1 MQEMFSKLS
10 SYAALLGV
18 IGAIGGGFMAW
29 GEFNNRIAQLENK
42 EFVVNETVD
51 LSGII
56 KELEAI
62 KGDIKINDA
71 AIKFLDAKI
80 EELKA
85 EQDNPYYVSSNK
97 SASSSSIGGG
107 AVAAKEST
115 SLTADVGSTGLRLQK
130 VSVNSGAAAMMA
142 SSSAPAAA
150 DKKKKK
156 KKKRKGKKGKKE
168 REESEEEEEEEEEEE
183 VHQTFEIMPVLD
195 LESKEIIR
203 FVFQSILICS
213 IILPFLSFSLL
224 SCILS

>member
-56 KELEAI
+56 KELEEI
-62 KGDIKINDA
+62 KADVKINDA

-85 EQDNPYYVSSNK
+85 EQDNP
-97 SASSSSIGGG
+97 
-107 AVAAKEST
+107 
-115 SLTADVGSTGLRLQK
+115 
-130 VSVNSGAAAMMA
+130 
-142 SSSAPAAA
+142 
-150 DKKKKK
+150 
-156 KKKRKGKKGKKE
+156 
-168 REESEEEEEEEEEEE
+168 
-183 VHQTFEIMPVLD
+183 
-195 LESKEIIR
+195 
-203 FVFQSILICS
+203 
-213 IILPFLSFSLL
+213 LL
-224 SCILS
+224 N

>member
-1 MQEMFSKLS
+1 MFSKLS

-29 GEFNNRIAQLENK
+29 GEFNNRIAQLEIK

-85 EQDNPYYVSSNK
+85 EQDNP
-97 SASSSSIGGG
+97 
-107 AVAAKEST
+107 
-115 SLTADVGSTGLRLQK
+115 
-130 VSVNSGAAAMMA
+130 
-142 SSSAPAAA
+142 
-150 DKKKKK
+150 
-156 KKKRKGKKGKKE
+156 
-168 REESEEEEEEEEEEE
+168 
-183 VHQTFEIMPVLD
+183 
-195 LESKEIIR
+195 
-203 FVFQSILICS
+203 
-213 IILPFLSFSLL
+213 LL
-224 SCILS
+224 N

>member
-62 KGDIKINDA
+62 IGDIKINDA
-71 AIKFLDAKI
+71 AIQFLDAKI

-85 EQDNPYYVSSNK
+85 EQDNPLLNQYGK
-97 SASSSSIGGG
+97 S
-107 AVAAKEST
+107 
-115 SLTADVGSTGLRLQK
+115 
-130 VSVNSGAAAMMA
+130 
-142 SSSAPAAA
+142 
-150 DKKKKK
+150 
-156 KKKRKGKKGKKE
+156 KR
-168 REESEEEEEEEEEEE
+168 
-183 VHQTFEIMPVLD
+183 
-195 LESKEIIR
+195 
-203 FVFQSILICS
+203 
-213 IILPFLSFSLL
+213 
-224 SCILS
+224 

>member
-1 MQEMFSKLS
+1 MFSKIS

-85 EQDNPYYVSSNK
+85 EQDNP
-97 SASSSSIGGG
+97 
-107 AVAAKEST
+107 
-115 SLTADVGSTGLRLQK
+115 
-130 VSVNSGAAAMMA
+130 
-142 SSSAPAAA
+142 
-150 DKKKKK
+150 
-156 KKKRKGKKGKKE
+156 
-168 REESEEEEEEEEEEE
+168 
-183 VHQTFEIMPVLD
+183 
-195 LESKEIIR
+195 
-203 FVFQSILICS
+203 
-213 IILPFLSFSLL
+213 LL
-224 SCILS
+224 N